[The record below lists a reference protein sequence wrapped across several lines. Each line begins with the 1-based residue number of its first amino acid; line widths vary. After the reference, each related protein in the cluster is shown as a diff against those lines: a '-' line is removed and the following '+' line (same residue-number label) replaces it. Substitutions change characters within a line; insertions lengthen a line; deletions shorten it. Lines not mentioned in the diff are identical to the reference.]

1 MRYVVPFL
9 LVLLAACGGPPAGEL
24 PRPDPGR
31 PLGLGTAPEVVDSIY
46 ADAEALF
53 RNGRWGRA
61 LQQFNR
67 VGPLLLSEDPR
78 FVPYRFYV
86 GEIHYA
92 QRDYLQAAR
101 EFRRIADEHATHPLA
116 PEALY
121 RAGMAYRELWR
132 RPELDP
138 SYGESA
144 MQIFAEVGGRFPN
157 TDAARRAQERFT
169 ELQGWR
175 AEKEFATARF
185 YHRWKA
191 YDSALMVLRDLVANY
206 PRAGVVP
213 AALGMMV
220 DIYQTLGYEE
230 DRQATCDYIR
240 QFYPDAG
247 GMAERCPT
255 PVTPPG
261 GA

>member
-1 MRYVVPFL
+1 MRYLGTFL
-9 LVLLAACGGPPAGEL
+9 ILTLAACGGPPPGEA
-24 PRPDPGR
+24 PRPNPR
-31 PLGLGTAPEVVDSIY
+31 APLGLGTAPEVVDSIY
-46 ADAEALF
+46 AEAEQLF
-53 RNGRWGRA
+53 RNGRWSRA
-61 LQQFNR
+61 LEQFNR
-67 VGPLLLSEDPR
+67 VGPLLLGEDPR
-78 FVPYRFYV
+78 FVQYRFYV

-92 QRDYLQAAR
+92 QQDFLQATR
-101 EFRRIADEHATHPLA
+101 EFRRIADEHPTHPLA

-138 SYGESA
+138 TYGESA
-144 MQIFAEVGGRFPN
+144 MQVFAEVSGRFPN
-157 TDAARRAQERFT
+157 TDAARRAQERFL

-185 YHRWKA
+185 YRRWKA

-206 PRAGVVP
+206 PRAGVVSD
-213 AALGMMV
+213 ALVMMV
-220 DIYQTLGYEE
+220 EIYGILGYAE

-240 QFYPDAG
+240 QFYPETPDL
-247 GMAERCPT
+247 AEHCPA
-255 PVTPPG
+255 PATPPG